1 MLLSRDTTANGS
13 KMKELTMLRNR
24 LGRSTSIAARW
35 LWRQWLMTLNLL
47 LMKAAANVCLFAR
60 RRLEKSRRGTVFME
74 RLIREYECV
83 VEPGAGLFT
92 NRASNS
98 MNTY

>member
-1 MLLSRDTTANGS
+1 MALAPAVDDLESSVDESGC
-13 KMKELTMLRNR
+13 K
-24 LGRSTSIAARW
+24 
-35 LWRQWLMTLNLL
+35 
-47 LMKAAANVCLFAR
+47 CLFAR
-60 RRLEKSRRGTVFME
+60 RSLEKSRRGTVFME